1 MISAILVA
9 GMLLADSAAA
19 LQVAPDA
26 TATAAKPAATS
37 QTVSQATGVAAKQ
50 RDPEALVCKSEP
62 VLGSRLPAKRC
73 RTQGDIAQQKI
84 QDRQALERTQIMTD
98 NGH

>member
-1 MISAILVA
+1 MISAILMA
-9 GMLLADSAAA
+9 GMLLADSTAA

-37 QTVSQATGVAAKQ
+37 QTVSQATGVAAK
-50 RDPEALVCKSEP
+50 RDPEALVCRSEP
-62 VLGSRLPAKRC
+62 VLGSRLPTKRC

-84 QDRQALERTQIMTD
+84 QDRQALERTQVMTD

>member
-1 MISAILVA
+1 MA
-9 GMLLADSAAA
+9 GMLLADSTAA
-19 LQVAPDA
+19 LQAVPDA
-26 TATAAKPAATS
+26 TATAAKPAATA
-37 QTVSQATGVAAKQ
+37 QTVSPATGVAK
-50 RDPEALVCKSEP
+50 RSDPQALICRSEP
-62 VLGSRLPAKRC
+62 VLGSRLPTKRC